1 MKLCH
6 LRTGVP
12 LLDASALPVLISTIN
27 HAPLQQNRKSY
38 ITTSGVRMSLVTE
51 SNTSFAYIKIFIS
64 FNHLIPGKSNQASS
78 LSTSFWQWQRLSLEY
93 CACQANALSVN
104 YSLSPP
110 FPSEAIENHSL
121 NHPRAT
127 DYHTGPSC
135 LIVNVFNP
143 PQPLGFVA
151 LGISE

>member
-1 MKLCH
+1 MLLLSQFSFLPSTMRLCSKTGKAILRLPESERH
-6 LRTGVP
+6 LSQKATHR
-12 LLDASALPVLISTIN
+12 LHIL
-27 HAPLQQNRKSY
+27 
-38 ITTSGVRMSLVTE
+38 
-51 SNTSFAYIKIFIS
+51 KIFIS

-78 LSTSFWQWQRLSLEY
+78 LSTSFGQWQRLSLEY

-135 LIVNVFNP
+135 LIANVFNP
-143 PQPLGFVA
+143 PKPLGFVA